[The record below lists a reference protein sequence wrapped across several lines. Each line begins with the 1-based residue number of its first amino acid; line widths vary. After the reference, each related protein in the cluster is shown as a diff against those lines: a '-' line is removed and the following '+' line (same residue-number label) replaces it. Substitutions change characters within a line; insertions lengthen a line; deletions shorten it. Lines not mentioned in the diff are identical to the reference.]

1 MKVAAFVCVSLVCLG
16 APRTYLTREQALEKV
31 WGESEVTTSQKSD
44 HTFYSS
50 ANSKDKSSASF
61 YTKKVRSKS
70 QTIMVHF
77 AEDGTILDV
86 VLCKF
91 KEPVRYKPS
100 EKWLKQFDGK
110 KLNDDLRL
118 KKDIDG
124 ISGAT
129 LTARATVS
137 SVRTILA
144 AYHAEE

>member
-1 MKVAAFVCVSLVCLG
+1 
-16 APRTYLTREQALEKV
+16 
-31 WGESEVTTSQKSD
+31 
-44 HTFYSS
+44 
-50 ANSKDKSSASF
+50 
-61 YTKKVRSKS
+61 
-70 QTIMVHF
+70 MVHF
-77 AEDGTILDV
+77 SEDGTILDV

-110 KLNDDLRL
+110 KLNEDLRL
-118 KKDIDG
+118 KRGIDG